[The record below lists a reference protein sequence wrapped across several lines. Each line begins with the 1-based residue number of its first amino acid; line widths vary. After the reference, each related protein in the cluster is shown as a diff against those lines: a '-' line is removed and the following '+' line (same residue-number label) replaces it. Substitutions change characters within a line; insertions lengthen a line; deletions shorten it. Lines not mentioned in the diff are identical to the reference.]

1 MVAVAGDVFS
11 EGALQRRT
19 GQAAEF
25 ARRNPTVVM
34 SASVLLVMA
43 LMATFATYLAP
54 DPMVLN
60 PAVRLKPPCMMEAVG
75 LDFRTPCLGWFG
87 TDHLGRD
94 VYARTVFGARIS
106 LSVGLAVAALSTA
119 FGLFIGLMAGYVRL
133 FDAIVMRVMDGLMAI
148 PSILLA
154 IALMALFGSSVQ
166 NVIIAISI
174 PEIPR
179 VVRLVRAVVLTIRE
193 MPYVEAAVSSGT
205 RLPKI
210 LLRHILPNTFAPLM
224 VQATYVCAAAV
235 IVEALLSF
243 LGAGTP
249 PEIPSWGNMMAEGRV
264 YFQIKPWMLFYPGVC
279 LAIMVLMVN
288 LLGDGL
294 RDTLDPRIARRM
306 R

>member
-11 EGALQRRT
+11 VDSSRSRT
-19 GQAAEF
+19 ARIAEF
-25 ARRNPTVVM
+25 ARRNPTVVI
-34 SASVLLVMA
+34 SSTVLSVMV
-43 LMATFATYLAP
+43 LMAWFAPYLAS
-54 DPMVLN
+54 DPMALN
-60 PAVRLKPPCMMEAVG
+60 PAVRLKPPCMTEALGIESRVS
-75 LDFRTPCLGWFG
+75 CIGWFG

-94 VYARTVFGARIS
+94 VYARTIFGSRIS
-106 LSVGLAVAALSTA
+106 LSVGLAVAVLSTA
-119 FGLFIGLMAGYVRL
+119 VGLVIGLLAGYIRL
-133 FDAIVMRVMDGLMAI
+133 VDAIVMRIMDGLMAI

-166 NVIIAISI
+166 NVIIAITI

-210 LLRHILPNTFAPLM
+210 LFRHILPNTFAPLM
-224 VQATYVCAAAV
+224 VQATYICAAAV

-264 YFQIKPWMLFYPGVC
+264 YFQIKPWLILYPGIC
-279 LAIMVLMVN
+279 LAIMVLFVN

-306 R
+306 K